1 MMTFP
6 RLVLTKGDLVMP
18 PIDPQMPDTA
28 SVIPFTPHKQSAEPY
43 DNDEQTVSTIVA
55 IVAVTLRHGREERPE
70 YRLADLIESAGD
82 AEIIDVQDAEC
93 HFGTSDHAAPDATS
107 HHANDNVSAK
117 K

>member
-1 MMTFP
+1 MTVF

-18 PIDPQMPDTA
+18 PIDPQIPDTA
-28 SVIPFTPHKQSAEPY
+28 RVIPFTPHKQSAEPY
-43 DNDEQTVSTIVA
+43 GHDDQTISTIVA
-55 IVAVTLRHGREERPE
+55 IVAVTLRHGRDERPE

-93 HFGTSDHAAPDATS
+93 HFGTSDQSAHDAPA
-107 HHANDNVSAK
+107 HHANDNVSVK